1 MSDDGFHPFH
11 ARCQLS
17 AECTVALLS
26 PRKCDVGEAKEMSD
40 GFLLVADTG
49 KGECLWNGF
58 VDKHHPLSSMSAI
71 APSRVRMKMEGREE
85 TTVAIFDLACFLL
98 LLLHCFRQ
106 DDYHLCK
113 GRTQ

>member
-26 PRKCDVGEAKEMSD
+26 PRKSDVREAKEMSD

-49 KGECLWNGF
+49 KGGCLEWICGRASSYC
-58 VDKHHPLSSMSAI
+58 HQCLS
-71 APSRVRMKMEGREE
+71 
-85 TTVAIFDLACFLL
+85 LL
-98 LLLHCFRQ
+98 LP
-106 DDYHLCK
+106 K
-113 GRTQ
+113 SA

>member
-1 MSDDGFHPFH
+1 MSDDRFHPFH
-11 ARCQLS
+11 ARRQLS
-17 AECTVALLS
+17 AECTVALVS
-26 PRKCDVGEAKEMSD
+26 PRKCDVREAKEMSD
-40 GFLLVADTG
+40 GFLLVATQAREDVSAMD
-49 KGECLWNGF
+49 LWTSIIL
-58 VDKHHPLSSMSAI
+58 LSSMFAI
-71 APSRVRMKMEGREE
+71 APSRVCMKMEGREE

>member
-1 MSDDGFHPFH
+1 MLERPKKCLMGFFWWQTH
-11 ARCQLS
+11 AR
-17 AECTVALLS
+17 E
-26 PRKCDVGEAKEMSD
+26 DVSGMD
-40 GFLLVADTG
+40 
-49 KGECLWNGF
+49 LWTSIIL
-58 VDKHHPLSSMSAI
+58 LSSMFAI